1 MRINLLAFH
10 GALNYGA
17 VWQIYSLSNVL
28 KNFGGDVR
36 LIDLRLP
43 WDWPQT
49 FTVQGIKEI
58 CHPIA
63 SRKRCLFKGFLNEY
77 LPARTRV
84 YTEPGEL
91 AASPPLG
98 DVFVVGSDQVWNPEH
113 TKEYCLDYFFYPFS
127 FKTKKISYGA
137 SFGSE
142 KPAFT
147 QYQKKHISLALKT
160 FDHVSVR
167 ERSAINICKTFGA
180 KSVTH
185 VLDPVF
191 LPSDKAFRKIC
202 RSSLGTKYWIASYK
216 FYQDQD
222 FLECLNFVSKK
233 LNRKTVLLHV
243 ASAKSYLKGF
253 WGKFPDR
260 TIKQRVKIVWY
271 PSPLEWL
278 SAIRNS
284 SFIFT
289 DSFHGTAFAIRFRKN
304 FIVTVGNQR
313 RFARIMELLKE
324 LGLEDR
330 IFTSYNEIINDR
342 RWEKPINFDHVY
354 RILDNRINASMEYI
368 EKALLK

>member
-1 MRINLLAFH
+1 MRVNLLAFH

-17 VWQIYSLSNVL
+17 VWQIYSLSNIL
-28 KNFGGDVR
+28 KNFGADVR

-49 FTVQGIKEI
+49 FSVQGIKEFF
-58 CHPIA
+58 HPIA
-63 SRKRCLFKGFLNEY
+63 SRKRCLFKGFLNEH
-77 LPARTRV
+77 LPARTQV
-84 YTEPGEL
+84 YREPGQL
-91 AASPPLG
+91 ASSPPPG

-113 TKEYCLDYFFYPFS
+113 TGQYCLDYFFHPISY
-127 FKTKKISYGA
+127 KTKKISYGA
-137 SFGSE
+137 SFGSD

-147 QYQKKHISLALKT
+147 NDQQKRISLALKT

-167 ERSAINICKTFGA
+167 ERSGINICQTFGA
-180 KSVTH
+180 KSATH

-191 LPSDKAFRKIC
+191 LPPAKAFRKIC
-202 RSSLGTKYWIASYK
+202 ENSLGTRDWIASYK
-216 FYQDQD
+216 FYQDQG

-233 LNRKTVLLHV
+233 LNTKAVLLHV
-243 ASAKSYLKGF
+243 ASVESYVKGIL
-253 WGKFPDR
+253 GKFPDR
-260 TIKQRVKIVWY
+260 RIKQRVKIVWY

-278 SAIRNS
+278 SALRNS

-313 RFARIMELLKE
+313 RFARIIELLKG

-330 IFTSYNEIINDR
+330 IFQSYNEIINDR
-342 RWEKPINFDHVY
+342 RWEKPINFHRVY
-354 RILDNRINASMEYI
+354 RILDHRINVSMEYV
-368 EKALLK
+368 EKALRK